1 MRHTLEKSRHEAG
14 SKRLC
19 TRERQIASSHPRW
32 STRKKVLPSFT
43 GRYASIKP
51 CNTKESFTEQ
61 SLKFALIEKSLRELV
76 AVGNLLNILRGDR

>member
-1 MRHTLEKSRHEAG
+1 
-14 SKRLC
+14 
-19 TRERQIASSHPRW
+19 
-32 STRKKVLPSFT
+32 VLPSFT